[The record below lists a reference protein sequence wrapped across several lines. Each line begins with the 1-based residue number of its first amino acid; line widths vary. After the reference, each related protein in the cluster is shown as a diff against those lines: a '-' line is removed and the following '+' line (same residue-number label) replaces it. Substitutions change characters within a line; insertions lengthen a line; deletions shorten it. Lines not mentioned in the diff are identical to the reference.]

1 MEQNIIKRATFVKNW
16 YSMAAT
22 TEVQTLKLTPAQL
35 HLLHLFS
42 KKMSEKELKELKMLL
57 VEWYDSKA
65 QEEADRLW
73 EERGMG
79 AQTMETILET
89 RFRSSAK

>member
-1 MEQNIIKRATFVKNW
+1 MT
-16 YSMAAT
+16 AAESPT
-22 TEVQTLKLTPAQL
+22 PRLSPAQL

-42 KKMSEKELKELKMLL
+42 KEMSEKELKELKMLL

-73 EERGMG
+73 EERDMS
-79 AQTMETILET
+79 AQTMESILET
-89 RFRSSAK
+89 RFRSPAK